1 MIKIL
6 PQNKFLLTILLVC
19 FLTQLYAQKTQK
31 FYDYKMQECDRQSA
45 RFLSIVAKVD
55 SGYCKKIYYVR
66 ERKLQ
71 MLGYFKDSLLQI
83 KNGKFHYYHS
93 NGFPKTF
100 GRYVNGKKEGLWY
113 GFHDNRIMS
122 DSTVYEHDNQIGG
135 SLSWYPNGQLSDSVY
150 TNEDGSGTC
159 ISWFDNGTLSS
170 KGQYSEGHKQHGLW
184 KYYHQNG
191 KISAEEIYFESY
203 LTDKKY
209 YDENGMQLTGALNN
223 DRIAMFPGGDK
234 GWRKYIDNHIFFP
247 PEYKI
252 INGDA
257 ATIVVS
263 FTVNEQG
270 IVENVFTST
279 GFDLNFDQIAI
290 DAINKSPRWLP
301 AIEHNRKVKCIFN
314 QIVNFHQIDW

>member
-1 MIKIL
+1 MFKSIL
-6 PQNKFLLTILLVC
+6 QNKFLLTLLLVC
-19 FLTQLYAQKTQK
+19 FLTQLHAQKSQK
-31 FYDYKMQECDRQSA
+31 FYDYRMQECDRQSA

-55 SGYCKKIYYVR
+55 SVYCKKIYYVR

-93 NGFPKTF
+93 NGFPATF
-100 GRYVNGKKEGLWY
+100 GRYVNGKREGLWY
-113 GFHDNRIMS
+113 AYHDNRVMS
-122 DSTVYEHDNQIGG
+122 DSIVYKNDEQTGI

-170 KGQYSEGHKQHGLW
+170 KGQYSKGHKQHGLW
-184 KYYHQNG
+184 KYYHRNG
-191 KISAEEIYFESY
+191 KISAEETFFESY

-209 YDENGMQLTGALNN
+209 YDENGVQLAEGVNN
-223 DRIAMFPGGDK
+223 DRVATFPSGDK
-234 GWRKYIDNHIFFP
+234 GWHKYIDNHIFFP
-247 PEYKI
+247 PDYRI

-270 IVENVFTST
+270 IVENVYAST
-279 GFDLNFDQIAI
+279 GFDKNFDDIAI
-290 DAINKSPRWLP
+290 DAIKKSPRWLP
-301 AIEHNRKVKCIFN
+301 AIEHNRRVKFKST
-314 QIVNFHQIDW
+314 VTVSFHQIEW